1 MTLTLSFCIVTLAIL
16 NLDTANLCGTWAA
29 AAESRDAVTWK
40 RIPIEQLSTPEEYYG
55 ATYVAASAAPSPS
68 CGAVDDIACRI
79 GCDAEGAL
87 TVLEE
92 GFSGLSGADGVPDN
106 DDAADAI
113 ESNAGA
119 TEQTPLIPK

>member
-1 MTLTLSFCIVTLAIL
+1 MTLAIL
-16 NLDTANLCGTWAA
+16 NLDTASLCGNWGAVD
-29 AAESRDAVTWK
+29 SGDVVTWK
-40 RIPIEQLSTPEEYYG
+40 RIPNEQLSTPEEYYV
-55 ATYVAASAAPSPS
+55 ATFVAASAPASS
-68 CGAVDDIACRI
+68 CGAAVDIECRI
-79 GCDAEGAL
+79 ECDAEGAL